1 MSLTFSGTSIFIDGQ
16 SVEMPW
22 PVLDAIEQG
31 DKVFVLL
38 DPNSYLLDP
47 NYKVTRRQ
55 GTPAIRNLIAITR
68 TGTNLWKAEMPEASD
83 YYYRISSAVPLLAYS
98 FSAYQCEID
107 PEYGTI
113 RNMEFLK

>member
-1 MSLTFSGTSIFIDGQ
+1 
-16 SVEMPW
+16 
-22 PVLDAIEQG
+22 
-31 DKVFVLL
+31 
-38 DPNSYLLDP
+38 
-47 NYKVTRRQ
+47 
-55 GTPAIRNLIAITR
+55 
-68 TGTNLWKAEMPEASD
+68 MPEASD